1 MFPLSWP
8 KVAGSRLLALLFPAD
23 CAVCGV
29 ELPTVGSI
37 PICDACLEPPEP
49 FSPEFCC
56 ARCRA
61 PFLNAVP
68 LDEHGLCALCRLG
81 TTAYDQCWN
90 YGLHDGRLRELIHL
104 FKYSYMRPLATVF
117 GQWLAL
123 AYPRMERFDALVPMP
138 LHWWKRMQRGF
149 NQSELLARELSRR
162 TGVPVLAAA
171 RRRRRTAAQT
181 GLTYAQRLDN
191 VRGAFDVPRPA
202 SVRGLSLLLIDDV
215 LTTGSTVNV
224 CAAALK
230 KAGAARVS
238 VLTLARAG
246 RQSDARIL
254 STPAHALARG
264 ATA

>member
-1 MFPLSWP
+1 
-8 KVAGSRLLALLFPAD
+8 
-23 CAVCGV
+23 VCGA
-29 ELPTVGSI
+29 ELDKAGSI

-49 FSPEFCC
+49 FSPEYCC

-61 PFLNAVP
+61 PFLNALP

-81 TTAYDQCWN
+81 ATAYDQCWS

-104 FKYSYMRPLATVF
+104 FKYSYMRPLAAVLA
-117 GQWLAL
+117 QWLAL

-138 LHWWKRMQRGF
+138 LHWWKRVQRGF

-162 TGVPVLAAA
+162 TGVPVLRAA
-171 RRRRRTAAQT
+171 RRRRATAAQA
-181 GLTYAQRLDN
+181 GLTHAQRRDN

-202 SVRGLSLLLIDDV
+202 AVRGLALLLIDDV
-215 LTTGSTVNV
+215 LTTGSTVNA
-224 CAAALK
+224 CAGALK
-230 KAGAARVS
+230 RAGAARVS

-246 RQSDARIL
+246 RQPDARVL
-254 STPAHALARG
+254 SKPAHGLARG